1 MPRVRAETQS
11 FEFQIWERLRV
22 TVGSEKSEGIYT
34 CRVSDIQKDRL
45 IISRPQFERGNSLL
59 ADNRTVTVYSTRA
72 DAAYAF
78 SARIKETQPKSQDV
92 MYLLDLGPVR
102 RVQRRRFVRLLK
114 VIPIKH
120 KILQRPLTRPIVLPS
135 SGSVKSKTLDLSAG
149 GALIEV
155 KDEIV
160 PESLLLL
167 VLGPCDLKNLP
178 PHMLAVCRHGRVNEL
193 GQRVAGLEFILQED
207 IRRYLSESEL
217 KQLPEALTRFDD
229 HMQNGLVSEIFAEQ
243 LMMRKKGLL

>member
-1 MPRVRAETQS
+1 MPHVQAETQP
-11 FEFQIWERLRV
+11 FKFQIWERLRV

-34 CRVSDIQKDRL
+34 CRVSDIKKDRL

-59 ADNRTVTVYSTRA
+59 ADNRTVMIYSTRA

-92 MYLLDLGPVR
+92 MYLLDLGHVR

-114 VIPIKH
+114 VIPIKY
-120 KILQRPLTRPIVLPS
+120 KILQRPVSRPIVLPPA
-135 SGSVKSKTLDLSAG
+135 GSVKSKTLDLSAG

-155 KDEIV
+155 KDETAL
-160 PESLLLL
+160 ESLLLL
-167 VLGPCDLKNLP
+167 ALGPCDLRNLP
-178 PHMLAVCRHGRVNEL
+178 PHLLAVCRHGRVNEL

-207 IRRYLSESEL
+207 IRRYLYGSEL
-217 KQLPEALTRFDD
+217 KRIPEAFTKFDD

-243 LMMRKKGLL
+243 LVMRKKGLL